1 MDRGIFKG
9 SHKTFSGLILTLNAN
24 CLLPAGAIQQMLRF
38 GYRRHPRQAL
48 IRVLA
53 VRTVK
58 VCQNGTI
65 YIIRNKNTKVRI
77 IYSYNLVKPLVK

>member
-24 CLLPAGAIQQMLRF
+24 CLLPAWAIQQMLRF

-53 VRTVK
+53 VGGGKSVPK
-58 VCQNGTI
+58 WH
-65 YIIRNKNTKVRI
+65 YLYNKEQKHKGP
-77 IYSYNLVKPLVK
+77 YNLQL